1 MSIHVMEITN
11 LNFPSRLATWK
22 EVLLGGDQTHDGL
35 DDCRDLRDIVAK
47 LAEAEHA
54 LMPRVIDTSEDE
66 KCTHSSTLLHIHK
79 NAFQEWQEDWT
90 PSCRN
95 LLYYQKCVVFWLSYI
110 YQYTL
115 YFLNVARGEYFSK
128 NQYFFTTTKNGPARD
143 SRDTLSLVSLDS
155 NISARTQKKGNFSA
169 HGSNISART

>member
-1 MSIHVMEITN
+1 MSIHVMEITSR
-11 LNFPSRLATWK
+11 NFPSRLATWK

-115 YFLNVARGEYFSK
+115 YFLNVAQATSRVCFQRVTSNLLQKRLSFSS
-128 NQYFFTTTKNGPARD
+128 FSP
-143 SRDTLSLVSLDS
+143 
-155 NISARTQKKGNFSA
+155 ISS
-169 HGSNISART
+169 S

>member
-1 MSIHVMEITN
+1 MEITS

-95 LLYYQKCVVFWLSYI
+95 LLY
-110 YQYTL
+110 
-115 YFLNVARGEYFSK
+115 
-128 NQYFFTTTKNGPARD
+128 
-143 SRDTLSLVSLDS
+143 
-155 NISARTQKKGNFSA
+155 
-169 HGSNISART
+169 

>member
-1 MSIHVMEITN
+1 MEITS

-66 KCTHSSTLLHIHK
+66 KCTHSSTLLPPMSDI
-79 NAFQEWQEDWT
+79 
-90 PSCRN
+90 
-95 LLYYQKCVVFWLSYI
+95 VFFR
-110 YQYTL
+110 YTR
-115 YFLNVARGEYFSK
+115 YFN
-128 NQYFFTTTKNGPARD
+128 D
-143 SRDTLSLVSLDS
+143 
-155 NISARTQKKGNFSA
+155 ISFDA
-169 HGSNISART
+169 